1 MSNPWGATLPEKKFT
16 YNTIEDFYK
25 EELYRDLGITMA
37 SIHRMMNM
45 LDKLNREADKKFLY
59 EACIHLSHL
68 RERVFPVME

>member
-1 MSNPWGATLPEKKFT
+1 MSNPWGAKLPEKKFT

-37 SIHRMMNM
+37 SINRMMNM

-59 EACIHLSHL
+59 EASTQISRL
-68 RERVFPVME
+68 RERVFPVE